1 METFWLAQIIWLF
14 DLLGKN
20 YKSEIKLSYY
30 QNWTKWFLACRTQ
43 INFVVVW
50 NYTSIEAIK
59 MSCFESVF
67 DWLPKMKYPIKQVK
81 RKMKKT
87 KPKNSRNQ
95 RGRSRVLELT
105 DSIKEIKYVWM
116 FWFAQKMNF
125 LELEYVRLLLK
136 KSDNFIFHLPNCW
149 PTDNSQFFAFKIPF
163 LTQ

>member
-1 METFWLAQIIWLF
+1 MIEAFNWILQWNENGLFFINVTLNGNILAGSNHWLF
-14 DLLGKN
+14 DLFGKN

-81 RKMKKT
+81 RKEMKT

-116 FWFAQKMNF
+116 F
-125 LELEYVRLLLK
+125 
-136 KSDNFIFHLPNCW
+136 
-149 PTDNSQFFAFKIPF
+149 
-163 LTQ
+163 